1 MRSKFLGYKLS
12 LNEIKTKECPLSLKI
27 IVLKSMRNNLI
38 YMIKQNK
45 QLIKEKKV
53 TELSFLMI
61 FFIFTLFNFY
71 EFFYFIKE
79 MSTIDF

>member
-1 MRSKFLGYKLS
+1 
-12 LNEIKTKECPLSLKI
+12 
-27 IVLKSMRNNLI
+27 
-38 YMIKQNK
+38 MIKQNK